1 MSGLFARLPGNP
13 ARSRHRPWRRLL
25 IAVAT
30 VVLSALAVGPVAAQ
44 QQPEADQAPPVTNP
58 QARAADLA
66 RPAVVWI
73 RVHYDAWV
81 ITDRY
86 GTFRERVEAGCSG
99 FIVNPK
105 GYIVT
110 AGHCLQDG
118 MDGAQGDAI
127 TQVVDRLVA
136 AGVVS
141 VFERERLI
149 EDIMVGNIDWQVEG
163 DLNNSRPDRTV
174 HVVVGGGNVKFGKPD
189 ANGGKPARVV
199 EALEWKDGDVAL
211 LKLQRNGLPSILLS
225 QIGDIQVGE
234 ELLSIGYPADAE
246 EGESFG
252 LTNRNGQINSEV
264 NKGSSGVPFYETSA
278 RLTPGMSGCPTVNLN
293 GEVVGLASFRNED
306 ANYIVPS
313 SIILEL
319 LNRNGVKNELGQLD
333 NLYRQG
339 LENYYRREYSAAIK
353 NFDQVLALMPG
364 HKLAA
369 ATRAKAAQLRERFGD
384 PAPPPETTKSGGST
398 TLLLAGAGTVLVV
411 LAVTVA
417 LVLRRRPRRGHRRGR
432 GGPDLPRYT
441 TGMDGSAGAL
451 PASAEMREQPQPEVS
466 RGPAQAARSGVV
478 GDPYLGDGDL
488 REEAHAPVAVTVWDP
503 EATPER
509 QLDPEPARRNRNFC
523 SNCGTKLSPDDRFC
537 PQCGAS
543 QD

>member
-1 MSGLFARLPGNP
+1 MSGQFASLSRDP
-13 ARSRHRPWRRLL
+13 ANSRHRTWRRRLVVV
-25 IAVAT
+25 AVAT
-30 VVLSALAVGPVAAQ
+30 IVLSALAVGPAMAQ
-44 QQPEADQAPPVTNP
+44 QQPEAGQAAPVTNP

-66 RPAVVWI
+66 RPALVWI

-81 ITDRY
+81 ITDMF
-86 GTFRERVEAGCSG
+86 GTFRKPVDYGCSG

-110 AGHCLQDG
+110 AGHCLEDG

-127 TQVVDRLVA
+127 TQVVDQLVE
-136 AGVVS
+136 AGRVPAHLRN
-141 VFERERLI
+141 ELI
-149 EDIMVGNIDWQVEG
+149 EQVKLGNIDWQVEG
-163 DLNNSRPDRTV
+163 EYNNSRPDRTV
-174 HVVVGGGNVKFGKPD
+174 YVAVGGGNVTFGKPK

-199 EALEWKDGDVAL
+199 EALEWKEGDVAL
-211 LKLQRNGLPSILLS
+211 LKLQRNGLPSIQLS
-225 QIGDIQVGE
+225 QTDDIQVGE

-278 RLTPGMSGCPTVNLN
+278 RLTPGMSGGPTVNLQ

-339 LENYYRREYSAAIK
+339 LENYYRHEYSAAIE

-369 ATRAKAAQLRERFGD
+369 ATKAKAAELRERFGD
-384 PAPPPETTKSGGST
+384 PAPPAEPTRSRGST
-398 TLLLAGAGTVLVV
+398 TLLLAGAGAALVV
-411 LAVTVA
+411 LAGTMV
-417 LVLRRRPRRGHRRGR
+417 LVLRRRPRRSRRGR
-432 GGPDLPRYT
+432 GGPDLLRYT
-441 TGMDGSAGAL
+441 PGMDGNAGAL
-451 PASAEMREQPQPEVS
+451 PASSGADDEPAAGG
-466 RGPAQAARSGVV
+466 GPAKAASSGAA
-478 GDPYLGDGDL
+478 GDPYAGDGSL
-488 REEAHAPVAVTVWDP
+488 REGSRAPVAVTVRDP
-503 EATPER
+503 EVTSER
-509 QLDPEPARRNRNFC
+509 PSDPEPARQTRNFC
-523 SNCGTKLSPDDRFC
+523 SNCGTRLGPDDRSC
-537 PQCGAS
+537 PQCGAGL
-543 QD
+543 D

>member
-1 MSGLFARLPGNP
+1 MSGQFARPPSDP
-13 ARSRHRPWRRLL
+13 ARPRHRRWRRLL
-25 IAVAT
+25 VVVAVAAAL
-30 VVLSALAVGPVAAQ
+30 LSVMTVGPAVAQ
-44 QQPEADQAPPVTNP
+44 QEQPRSDQAAPVTNP

-66 RPAVVWI
+66 RPAVVWV

-81 ITDRY
+81 ITDRF
-86 GTFRERVEAGCSG
+86 GTYRSPVDVGCTG
-99 FIVNPK
+99 FIVNPQ

-118 MDGAQGDAI
+118 MDGAQRDAI

-136 AGVVS
+136 DGFVS
-141 VFERERLI
+141 VFDRDRLI
-149 EDIMVGNIDWQVEG
+149 DNILVGNIEWQVEG
-163 DLNNSRPDRTV
+163 ELDNSRPDRTV

-225 QIGDIQVGE
+225 QTDDIQVGE
-234 ELLSIGYPADAE
+234 ELLSIGYPANAE

-278 RLTPGMSGCPTVNLN
+278 QLTPGMSGGPTVNLN

-306 ANYIVPS
+306 ANYIVPA

-339 LENYYRREYSAAIK
+339 LEHYYRREYSAAIRS
-353 NFDQVLALMPG
+353 FDQVLALMPG
-364 HKLAA
+364 HRLAG

-384 PAPPPETTKSGGST
+384 PVPPPQATKPTRST
-398 TLLLAGAGTVLVV
+398 TLLLAGVGAALLVV
-411 LAVTVA
+411 LAITVA
-417 LVLRRRPRRGHRRGR
+417 LVLRRGRRRARGR
-432 GGPDLPRYT
+432 PEPPRYT
-441 TGMDGSAGAL
+441 TGMDGDAGAR
-451 PASAEMREQPQPEVS
+451 PASAGMADEPGPEP
-466 RGPAQAARSGVV
+466 GLGAAPAARPGGVA
-478 GDPYLGDGDL
+478 DPYLGDGDL
-488 REEAHAPVAVTVWDP
+488 REEARSPVAVTVRDP
-503 EATPER
+503 EATAGPEP
-509 QLDPEPARRNRNFC
+509 DPEPARRTRNFC
-523 SNCGTKLSPDDRFC
+523 SNCGARLGPDDRSC
-537 PQCGAS
+537 PSCGAS
-543 QD
+543 LD